1 MRPTTLRGDAWRLL
15 LVLVTL
21 AADQVTKFVARA
33 QYSLPDGTP
42 DYFKVTQ
49 VAGEWLQFRLV
60 YNSGAAFGMK
70 PQSILPFLH
79 PTVFF
84 ALFSTVAIGVLCY
97 YYRKLAYEEGWQKT
111 GVALILSGAF
121 GNLIDRLMLHKVTD
135 FIDVGLPGGLRW
147 PTFNIA
153 DSCVCVGVG
162 LILAAPLFMRKAAV
176 ASDPGGAASRTG
188 PGPAP
193 EDPASRPAEPGGAQ
207 GSHLP

>member
-1 MRPTTLRGDAWRLL
+1 MTAATLRGDAWRSL
-15 LVLVTL
+15 LVLATL
-21 AADQVTKFVARA
+21 AADQATKFVARA

-70 PQSILPFLH
+70 PQGLLPFLH

-84 ALFSTVAIGVLCY
+84 TLFSVVAIGVLFY
-97 YYRKLAYEEGWQKT
+97 YYRKLAPGEGWQKA
-111 GVALILSGAF
+111 GVSLILSGAF

-135 FIDVGLPGGLRW
+135 FIDVGLPGGARW

-162 LILAAPLFMRKAAV
+162 LILAAPLLMRKPAA
-176 ASDPGGAASRTG
+176 AGAL
-188 PGPAP
+188 P
-193 EDPASRPAEPGGAQ
+193 EDSAPPPAAAGGAQ
-207 GSHLP
+207 GSAAP